1 MNQHDDLV
9 RGPTAASAAECPA
22 WDLSSEYPSFDHP
35 SFAADLEAI
44 EALLAELEALSP
56 TAEEALERADR
67 LDPAS
72 DGALLESAL
81 RFLEL
86 KTRLETLFDNVRTY
100 ANCRASLDGQDA
112 KAKELRGVFSTMGA
126 RIDKAESAFAL
137 LLARASDS
145 FADALLASPRASG
158 DAFAIRQAR
167 KFRDRLLELSEER
180 VVSSLYPD
188 GFEAWSRLY
197 DAIAGTARARYSGPD
212 PTEAPRAAQ
221 AAHGAAQVAPKV
233 ERDMGLSEVA
243 SLLRAPDRSV
253 REAAFRAQ
261 TAAFE
266 IHGES
271 LAAILNALAGHRL
284 AEYGMRSRKA
294 PMRFLDAALS
304 MNHMEEATLEAMMSV
319 VDASRDLGR
328 KALRLQAKLL
338 GVERLACYD
347 LLAPAPAMGAV
358 EAKTYTFSEGFDLVR
373 AAYSSVEPAMGDFV
387 DAMLGGGRIEARVL
401 SSKRPGAYCTSFP
414 KSGKANVFLTYRGSL
429 ADVSTL
435 AHELGHAYH
444 ESLVASLPLM
454 ETRYPMNL
462 AETASTFAET
472 ALGDYLDSGAAGGAA
487 RASGAAAGASSS
499 NLLEVSWSD
508 AQDASTFL
516 LNIPARFAFE
526 KAFYEARAEKPL
538 GPEALS
544 DLMGRTWEEYYGDSL
559 SELDPGF
566 WRSKLHF
573 YKSAVSFYNFPY
585 TFGYLFSLGVYARRA
600 ELGKDFH
607 KAYCA
612 LLRDTGR
619 METEELAMKHLGVDL
634 RKPDFWEASIGIV
647 RRKVERFE
655 RLVERA

>member
-1 MNQHDDLV
+1 MNQHDELA
-9 RGPTAASAAECPA
+9 RGPAAASASECPA
-22 WDLSSEYPSFDHP
+22 WDLSAEYPSFEHP

-56 TAEEALERADR
+56 EAELALEGAGD
-67 LDPAS
+67 LDPSA
-72 DGALLESAL
+72 DAALLESVL
-81 RFLEL
+81 HFLEQR
-86 KTRLETLFDNVRTY
+86 TRLETLFDNVRTY
-100 ANCRASLDGQDA
+100 VSCRASLDGRDA
-112 KAKELRGVFSTMGA
+112 RAKELRGVFSTMGA
-126 RIDKAESAFAL
+126 RIDKAESAFSL
-137 LLARASDS
+137 LLARASDA
-145 FADALLASPRASG
+145 FAEAILTSPRASG

-167 KFRDRLLELSEER
+167 KFRDRLLELPEER

-188 GFEAWSRLY
+188 GFEAWGRLY
-197 DAIAGTARARYSGPD
+197 DAIAGTAKARYSGPD
-212 PTEAPRAAQ
+212 PAGAPGAARAA
-221 AAHGAAQVAPKV
+221 AKV

-243 SLLRAPDRSV
+243 SLLRARDRGV

-266 IHGES
+266 THGES

-319 VDASRDLGR
+319 VDGSRELGR
-328 KALRLQAKLL
+328 KALRLQAQLL
-338 GVERLACYD
+338 GVDRLACYD
-347 LLAPAPAMGAV
+347 LLAPAPALGDAALGAV
-358 EAKTYTFSEGFDLVR
+358 EARTYTFSEGFDLVR
-373 AAYSSVEPAMGDFV
+373 AAYASVEPAMGEFV
-387 DAMLGGGRIEARVL
+387 DGMLAGGRIEARVL
-401 SSKRPGAYCTSFP
+401 PSKRPGAYCTSFP
-414 KSGKANVFLTYRGSL
+414 RSGKANVFLTYRGSL

-444 ESLVASLPLM
+444 ESLVAELPLM

-472 ALGDYLDSGAAGGAA
+472 ALGDYLDSGAASSAVGTKGRATGAD
-487 RASGAAAGASSS
+487 SSK
-499 NLLEVSWSD
+499 LLEVSWSD

-526 KAFYEARAEKPL
+526 KAFYEARVEKPL

-607 KAYCA
+607 GAYCA

-634 RKPDFWEASIGIV
+634 RKPDFWEASVGIV
-647 RRKVERFE
+647 RKKVERFE
-655 RLVERA
+655 RLVEEAR

>member
-9 RGPTAASAAECPA
+9 RGTAAASAAECPA
-22 WDLSSEYPSFDHP
+22 WNLASEYPSFDHP

-44 EALLAELEALSP
+44 GSFLEELEKFSP
-56 TAEEALERADR
+56 EAERALERAET
-67 LDPAS
+67 LDPAA
-72 DGALLESAL
+72 DADLLESAL

-86 KTRLETLFDNVRTY
+86 RTRLETFFDNVRTF
-100 ANCRASLDGQDA
+100 ASCRASLDGQDA
-112 KAKELRGVFSTMGA
+112 RAKELRGVFSTMGA
-126 RIDKAESAFAL
+126 RIDKAESAFSL
-137 LLARASDS
+137 LLARCSEP
-145 FADALLASPRASG
+145 FAKALLASPRAAG

-167 KFRDRLLELSEER
+167 KFRDRLLELPEER
-180 VVSSLYPD
+180 VVSSFYPD

-197 DAIAGTARARYSGPD
+197 DAIAGTAKAHYIGPD
-212 PTEAPRAAQ
+212 PAGAPG
-221 AAHGAAQVAPKV
+221 GAPLPAKV

-243 SLLRAPDRSV
+243 SLLRARDRSV

-261 TAAFE
+261 TAAFASHE
-266 IHGES
+266 ES

-284 AEYGMRSRKA
+284 AEYGMRSRKE
-294 PMRFLDAALS
+294 PMHFLDAALA
-304 MNHMEEATLEAMMSV
+304 MNHMEKATLDAMMAV
-319 VDASRDLGR
+319 VNESRELGR
-328 KALRLQAKLL
+328 KALRLQARLL

-347 LLAPAPAMGAV
+347 LLAPAPAMGDA
-358 EAKTYTFSEGFDLVR
+358 EARTYTFGEGFDLVR

-387 DAMLGGGRIEARVL
+387 NGMLAGGRIEARVL
-401 SSKRPGAYCTSFP
+401 PAKRPGAYCTSFP

-472 ALGDYLDSGAAGGAA
+472 ALGDYLDSVGAAAGGAA
-487 RASGAAAGASSS
+487 SS
-499 NLLEVSWSD
+499 NLLEVAWSD

-538 GPEALS
+538 GAEALS
-544 DLMGRTWEEYYGDSL
+544 GLMERTWEEYYGDSL

-634 RKPDFWEASIGIV
+634 CKPDFWKASIGIV
-647 RRKVERFE
+647 RNKVERFE
-655 RLVERA
+655 RMVEKAGM

>member
-1 MNQHDDLV
+1 MNQHDDHA
-9 RGPTAASAAECPA
+9 RGTATAPTDGCPA
-22 WDLSSEYPSFDHP
+22 WDLSAEYPSFDHP
-35 SFAADLEAI
+35 SFAADLETI
-44 EALLAELEALSP
+44 GALLAEMEALSP
-56 TAEEALERADR
+56 LAEEALERAGR
-67 LDPAS
+67 LDPVTDAT
-72 DGALLESAL
+72 LLESAL

-86 KTRLETLFDNVRTY
+86 KTRLETLFDNVATY
-100 ANCRASLDGQDA
+100 TGCRASLDGQDA
-112 KAKELRGVFSTMGA
+112 RAKELRGVFSTLGS

-137 LLARASDS
+137 LLARASDPFES
-145 FADALLASPRASG
+145 ALLASPRASG

-167 KFRDRLLELSEER
+167 KFRDRLLELPEER

-197 DAIAGTARARYSGPD
+197 DAIAGTAKARYCGPD
-212 PTEAPRAAQ
+212 PAGTSGAGQGAKPGEAR
-221 AAHGAAQVAPKV
+221 V
-233 ERDMGLSEVA
+233 ERDLGLSEVA
-243 SLLRAPDRSV
+243 SLLRARDRGV

-266 IHGES
+266 THSES

-319 VDASRDLGR
+319 VDASRELGR
-328 KALRLQAKLL
+328 KALRLQARLL

-347 LLAPAPAMGAV
+347 LLAPAPARGAGG
-358 EAKTYTFSEGFDLVR
+358 ARTYTFGEGLDLVR
-373 AAYSSVEPAMGDFV
+373 AAYASVEPAMGVFV
-387 DAMLGGGRIEARVL
+387 DGMLADGRIEARVL
-401 SSKRPGAYCTSFP
+401 PAKRPGAYCTSFP

-472 ALGDYLDSGAAGGAA
+472 ALGDYLDSGAAGGASS
-487 RASGAAAGASSS
+487 SGSDAASS

-526 KAFYEARAEKPL
+526 KAFYERRAEKPL

-585 TFGYLFSLGVYARRA
+585 TFGYLFSLGVYARRDG
-600 ELGKDFH
+600 LGKDFH
-607 KAYCA
+607 RAYCD

-634 RKPDFWEASIGIV
+634 RKPDFWEASVGIV
-647 RRKVERFE
+647 RKKVERFE
-655 RLVERA
+655 RLVEQAL

>member
-1 MNQHDDLV
+1 MIGFPAMNQPDNLA
-9 RGPTAASAAECPA
+9 RGPAAVSASECPA
-22 WDLSSEYPSFDHP
+22 WDLSEEYPSFDHP
-35 SFAADLEAI
+35 SFLADLEAVD
-44 EALLAELEALSP
+44 ALLSELEGLSP
-56 TAEEALERADR
+56 EAEKALARAEG
-67 LDPAS
+67 LDPAA
-72 DGALLESAL
+72 DADLLESAL
-81 RFLEL
+81 RFLERR
-86 KTRLETLFDNVRTY
+86 TRLETLFDNLRTY

-112 KAKELRGVFSTMGA
+112 KAKEFRGIFSTLGA

-137 LLARASDS
+137 LLARASDA
-145 FADALLASPRASG
+145 FAEALLASPRASG

-167 KFRDRLLELSEER
+167 KFRDRLLELHEER

-197 DAIAGTARARYSGPD
+197 DAIAGTARARYVGPD
-212 PTEAPRAAQ
+212 PAGAPGAAQ
-221 AAHGAAQVAPKV
+221 AAARV

-266 IHGES
+266 THAES

-284 AEYGMRSRKA
+284 AEYGLRSRKA
-294 PMRFLDAALS
+294 PMRFLDAALA

-328 KALRLQAKLL
+328 KALRLQARLL
-338 GVERLACYD
+338 GVEKPACYD
-347 LLAPAPAMGAV
+347 LLAPLPARGA
-358 EAKTYTFSEGFDLVR
+358 AGARTYTFSEGFDLVR
-373 AAYSSVEPAMGDFV
+373 AAYASVEPAMGDFV
-387 DAMLGGGRIEARVL
+387 DGMLASGRIEARVL
-401 SSKRPGAYCTSFP
+401 AAKRPGAYCTGFP
-414 KSGKANVFLTYRGSL
+414 KSGKANVFLTYRGNL

-444 ESLVASLPLM
+444 ESLVASLSLM
-454 ETRYPMNL
+454 ESRYPMNL

-472 ALGDYLDSGAAGGAA
+472 ALGDYLDSGAAGGADGA
-487 RASGAAAGASSS
+487 NAAAS
-499 NLLEVSWSD
+499 NLLEVAWSD

-526 KAFYEARAEKPL
+526 KAFYEARGEKPL
-538 GPEALS
+538 GPDALS
-544 DLMGRTWEEYYGDSL
+544 DLMGRTWETYYGDSL

-600 ELGKDFH
+600 ELGRDFH
-607 KAYCA
+607 QAYCA

-647 RRKVERFE
+647 RKKVERFE
-655 RLVERA
+655 RMVEEIR

>member
-1 MNQHDDLV
+1 MNQHDVL
-9 RGPTAASAAECPA
+9 AAKAATGSAAECPA

-35 SFAADLEAI
+35 SFAADLEKIGAF
-44 EALLAELEALSP
+44 LAQLEALSP
-56 TAEEALERADR
+56 EAERSLERAGS
-67 LDPAS
+67 LDPAA
-72 DGALLESAL
+72 DAALLESAL

-86 KTRLETLFDNVRTY
+86 RTSLETVFDNVRTY
-100 ANCRASLDGQDA
+100 AGCRASLDGQDA
-112 KAKELRGVFSTMGA
+112 RAKELRGVFSTMGA
-126 RIDKAESAFAL
+126 HIDKAESSFSL
-137 LLARASDS
+137 LLARASDA
-145 FADALLASPRASG
+145 FADALLASPRAAG
-158 DAFAIRQAR
+158 DAFAVRQAR
-167 KFRDRLLELSEER
+167 KFRDRLLELPEER

-188 GFEAWSRLY
+188 GFEAWGRLY
-197 DAIAGTARARYSGPD
+197 DAIAGTAKARYQGPD
-212 PTEAPRAAQ
+212 PSGVP
-221 AAHGAAQVAPKV
+221 GAGRV

-243 SLLRAPDRSV
+243 SLLRARERGV

-266 IHGES
+266 AHEES

-284 AEYGMRSRKA
+284 AEYGMRSGKT
-294 PMRFLDAALS
+294 PMGFLDAALA
-304 MNHMEEATLEAMMSV
+304 MNHMEKATLEAMMSV
-319 VDASRDLGR
+319 VDASRQLGR
-328 KALRLQAKLL
+328 KALRLQARLL
-338 GVERLACYD
+338 GVDRLACYD
-347 LLAPAPAMGAV
+347 LLAPAPVQAGA
-358 EAKTYTFSEGFDLVR
+358 AARTYSFGEGFDLVC

-387 DAMLGGGRIEARVL
+387 DGMLSGGRIEARVL
-401 SSKRPGAYCTSFP
+401 PSKRPGAYCTSFP

-444 ESLVASLPLM
+444 ESLVASMPLM

-472 ALGDYLDSGAAGGAA
+472 ALGDYLDSCAGSGEAA
-487 RASGAAAGASSS
+487 SS
-499 NLLEVSWSD
+499 NLLEVAWSD

-526 KAFYEARAEKPL
+526 KAFYESRAEKPL
-538 GPEALS
+538 GPESLS
-544 DLMGRTWEEYYGDSL
+544 ELMGRTWESYYGDSL

-573 YKSAVSFYNFPY
+573 YKSEVSFYNFPY
-585 TFGYLFSLGVYARRA
+585 TFGYLFSLGVYARRT
-600 ELGKDFH
+600 ELGRDFH

-634 RKPDFWEASIGIV
+634 RKPDFWEASVGIV
-647 RRKVERFE
+647 RKKVERFE
-655 RLVERA
+655 RLVEEAR

>member
-1 MNQHDDLV
+1 MLPSLAMNQHDDLV
-9 RGPTAASAAECPA
+9 RGPAAAPAAECPA
-22 WDLSSEYPSFDHP
+22 WDLSAEYPSFEHP

-44 EALLAELEALSP
+44 GALLSDLEALSSE
-56 TAEEALERADR
+56 AERALEGAEG
-67 LDPAS
+67 LDPVA
-72 DGALLESAL
+72 DAALLESAL

-86 KTRLETLFDNVRTY
+86 RTRLETLFDNVRTY
-100 ANCRASLDGQDA
+100 ASCRASLDGRDA
-112 KAKELRGVFSTMGA
+112 KAKELRGVFSSMGA

-137 LLARASDS
+137 LLARASDA
-145 FADALLASPRASG
+145 FAEALLASPRASG
-158 DAFAIRQAR
+158 DAFALRQAR
-167 KFRDRLLELSEER
+167 KFRDRLLELPEER

-197 DAIAGTARARYSGPD
+197 DAIAGTARARYVGPD
-212 PTEAPRAAQ
+212 PSHAPGTAPAATPP
-221 AAHGAAQVAPKV
+221 APQV
-233 ERDMGLSEVA
+233 ERDLGLSEVA

-266 IHGES
+266 AHGES

-284 AEYGMRSRKA
+284 AEYGLRSRKA

-319 VDASRDLGR
+319 VDASRELGR
-328 KALRLQAKLL
+328 KALRLQARLL

-347 LLAPAPAMGAV
+347 LLAPAPAIVGR
-358 EAKTYTFSEGFDLVR
+358 ETRTYTFGEGFELVR
-373 AAYSSVEPAMGDFV
+373 AAYASVEPAMGDFV
-387 DAMLGGGRIEARVL
+387 DGMLTGGRIEARVL
-401 SSKRPGAYCTSFP
+401 AAKRPGAYCTSFP

-472 ALGDYLDSGAAGGAA
+472 ALGDYLDSGPGVAAGE
-487 RASGAAAGASSS
+487 ASGASSK
-499 NLLEVSWSD
+499 LLEVSWSD
-508 AQDASTFL
+508 AQDAATFL

-526 KAFYEARAEKPL
+526 KAFYERRADKPL

-544 DLMGRTWEEYYGDSL
+544 DLMGATWAEYYGDSL
-559 SELDPGF
+559 SEFDPGF

-600 ELGKDFH
+600 ELGGDFH
-607 KAYCA
+607 RAYCA

-634 RKPDFWEASIGIV
+634 RKPDFWEASVGIV
-647 RRKVERFE
+647 RKKVERFE
-655 RLVERA
+655 RLVEEAR